1 MATVQK
7 VTLSSS
13 RDIPFNKLILSQSN
27 VRRVK
32 AGVSIEE
39 LAEDIARRGLLQ
51 GLSVRAVANADG
63 VETGMY
69 EIPAGGRRFRALQLL
84 VKQKRMTKTTPV
96 PCVVRE
102 SGLAEEDSLAENVQ
116 RAPLHALDQF
126 RAFLSLREKGQS
138 EEEIAAAFFVPVS
151 VVKQR
156 LRLASVSPKL
166 LDVYAEDGMTLDQL
180 VAFTVSGDHQR
191 QEQVF
196 ERLTQSYDKQPY
208 TIRRMLTEGTVR
220 ASDKRAQF
228 IGLTAYEEAGGV
240 VLNDLFQGDDG
251 GWLQDAGL
259 VDMMVAE
266 KLREEAEAVRAEGWK
281 WIEVAPDFAYGHSFG
296 LRQLRGDAVPL
307 TAEEEATLAALS
319 QEADDIEAASAE
331 AEEFTDEQDRRM
343 AEIEA
348 AIEESNDRP
357 IVFDPA
363 DVAIAGAFV
372 SIDRNGRLQVERG
385 FVRAEDEP
393 KVEVKPEAVEEAAAA
408 QPLTTGYDH
417 GSYVVVD
424 QVDAGEPAE
433 PEEED
438 GIKPLSDRLMGELT
452 AFRTI
457 ALRQAL
463 GERPDVAFLAA
474 LHALALQTFFH
485 YGLDSCLELSVKSVG
500 FGVQAPGL
508 KDSVAAIALDQ
519 RHREWANALP
529 KQPGEL
535 WDALA
540 AFDTDSRQ
548 ALFAHC
554 VAQGVNAVF
563 DRYTRRP
570 RALAHADQLAQ
581 AVNLDVAAAGW
592 TPTVDS
598 YLGQVTKARIGCAV
612 REARGER
619 AADRIAHLKKGD
631 MAKTAE
637 GLLAGTGWLPEPLR
651 TPGHAQPEP
660 VEPVADATEV
670 DGVEAGHAAA
680 SEQADGDGS
689 AGLDDDAEAD
699 RVEPAGRIGGEE
711 GFADGE
717 SSLAEDEVSV
727 DQGVAF
733 EPHAIAAE

>member
-13 RDIPFNKLILSQSN
+13 RDIPFNKLLLSQSN
-27 VRRVK
+27 VRHVK
-32 AGVSIEE
+32 SGVSIEE

-51 GLSVRAVANADG
+51 GLSVRAVANAEG

-102 SGLAEEDSLAENVQ
+102 GGLAEEDSLAENVQ

-126 RAFLSLREKGQS
+126 RAFLALREKGQS

-180 VAFTVSGDHQR
+180 MAFTVSGDHQR

-196 ERLTQSYDKQPY
+196 ERLTTSYDKQPY
-208 TIRRMLTEGTVR
+208 TIRRLLTEGTVR

-228 IGLTAYEEAGGV
+228 IGLAAYEEAGGV

-259 VDMMVAE
+259 VDMMIAE

-281 WIEVAPDFAYGHSFG
+281 WMEVAPDFAYGHTFG
-296 LRQLRGDAVPL
+296 LRQLRGDVVLL
-307 TAEEEATLAALS
+307 TDEEEATLAALQ

-331 AEEFTDEQDRRM
+331 AEELTDEQDRRM

-348 AIEESNDRP
+348 AIEEINDRP

-372 SIDRNGRLQVERG
+372 SIDRNGRLSVERG

-393 KVEVKPEAVEEAAAA
+393 RVEEEEVEEDAAT
-408 QPLTTGYDH
+408 QPVGNGYDH
-417 GSYVVVD
+417 GGYDADD
-424 QVDAGEPAE
+424 QSGASVAAE
-433 PEEED
+433 VADPEEDE
-438 GIKPLSDRLMGELT
+438 GIKPLSDRLTTELT
-452 AFRTI
+452 AFRTV

-463 GERPDVAFLAA
+463 GERPDVAFLTA
-474 LHALALQTFFH
+474 LHALALQTFYH
-485 YGLDSCLELSVKSVG
+485 YGLDSCLELTIKSVG

-508 KDSVAAIALDQ
+508 KDSAAAIALEQ
-519 RHREWANALP
+519 RHKDWAAALP
-529 KQPGEL
+529 KQPEAL
-535 WDALA
+535 WEAIA
-540 AFDTDSRQ
+540 GFDTDSRQ

-570 RALAHADQLAQ
+570 RALAHADQLAHDLD
-581 AVNLDVAAAGW
+581 LDVAAAGW
-592 TPTVDS
+592 TATVDS
-598 YLGQVTKARIGCAV
+598 YLGQVTKARIVGAV

-619 AADRIAHLKKGD
+619 AAERIVHLKKGD
-631 MAKTAE
+631 MAKAAE

-651 TPGHAQPEP
+651 TPGHALPEP
-660 VEPVADATEV
+660 FEPAAEEAAIET
-670 DGVEAGHAAA
+670 VEAA
-680 SEQADGDGS
+680 EV
-689 AGLDDDAEAD
+689 AEAD
-699 RVEPAGRIGGEE
+699 ETEPSEAEGFEPLEDPAFDPEVEPAH
-711 GFADGE
+711 
-717 SSLAEDEVSV
+717 
-727 DQGVAF
+727 AF
-733 EPHAIAAE
+733 AAE